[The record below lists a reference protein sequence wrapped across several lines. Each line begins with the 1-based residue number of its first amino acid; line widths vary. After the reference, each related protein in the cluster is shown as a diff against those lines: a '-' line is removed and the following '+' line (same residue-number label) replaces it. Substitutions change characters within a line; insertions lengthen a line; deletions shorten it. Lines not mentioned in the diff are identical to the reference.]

1 MVQEAYQSDWEVHA
15 VVICEDSIDNCAE
28 ACAKYEDR
36 LIYFTPSKEFQA
48 LSSQENPEGILAVMG
63 IPASA
68 SFLQADPDWDKL
80 GEGPGFI
87 LDRIQDP
94 GNLGTI
100 LRIAHWF
107 GWRQIICLEGTVD
120 ILNPKTLRSSMGAI
134 FYVDVYY
141 SKPVSGELIFPGRKV
156 WLADMDGIPL
166 REARFDQN
174 DLFLMGN
181 EAGGV
186 DPLLREQ
193 SRYEKIHIPGAGKA
207 ESLNVAVASGIIAY
221 EFNEQHKVV

>member
-1 MVQEAYQSDWEVHA
+1 MVQEAYHSDWEVLA
-15 VVICEDSIDNCAE
+15 VVVSEDSMDKCAE
-28 ACAKYEDR
+28 VYVLYEDK
-36 LIYFTPSKEFQA
+36 LTYFTTAKDFRT
-48 LSSQENPEGILAVMG
+48 LSSQENPEGIIAIVV
-63 IPASA
+63 IPPSA
-68 SFLQADPDWDKL
+68 TFLQADPDWNKL
-80 GEGPGFI
+80 REGPGFI

-120 ILNPKTLRSSMGAI
+120 MLNPKTLRSSMGAV
-134 FYVDVYY
+134 FHVDVYY
-141 SKPVSGELIFPGRKV
+141 CKAVAGKLAFPGRKI
-156 WLADMDGIPL
+156 WLADMEGVSL
-166 REARFDQN
+166 RETKFDKN

-186 DPLLREQ
+186 DPLLRAH
-193 SRYEKIHIPGAGKA
+193 SKYGNIHIPGAGQA

-221 EFNEQHKVV
+221 EYHEQHKAI